1 MCMTEEQREI
11 VEKNHSLIYYFLSK
25 NNYDKEEFYD
35 IAAIAL
41 CNAVMKY
48 NKTQNISFSTYAYS
62 CMHNACA
69 NEIRHQKTN
78 GNIINRIKLSLDKG
92 LYEPKDGIEITL
104 GDCIISSINMEH
116 EICQKLTLENNVK
129 NAIKN
134 LNDRE
139 KEVLYLLYEGKT
151 QNDIG
156 EVLGCSHTT
165 VYNIRNTM
173 RKKLRKH
180 FYSM

>member
-1 MCMTEEQREI
+1 MYMTEEQREI
-11 VEKNHSLIYYFLSK
+11 VKKNHSLIYYFLRK

-35 IAAIAL
+35 VAAIAL
-41 CNAVMKY
+41 CNAVINY
-48 NKTQNISFSTYAYS
+48 NKTKNISFSTFAYH

-69 NEIRHQKTN
+69 NEVRFQNTN
-78 GNIINRIKLSLDKG
+78 GNKIYNTKLSLDES
-92 LYEPKDGIEITL
+92 LYEPKDGIKITL
-104 GDCIISSINMEH
+104 GDCIASKINIEH
-116 EICQKLTLENNVK
+116 DVCQKLTLESNMK
-129 NAIKN
+129 KAIKN

-180 FYSM
+180 FYTM